1 MDNITITIITITII
15 YIIVV
20 IITYSVQTIPKCF
33 DAVPCISNHGD
44 MMLLWWTGATQDT
57 KLIVLYVHVYILYF
71 KVSLEDGHLG
81 QATPHDILYVHCEL
95 LHLNFVKVIC
105 REINFDLI

>member
-1 MDNITITIITITII
+1 MYSKNVPHTT
-15 YIIVV
+15 V
-20 IITYSVQTIPKCF
+20 ILMQR
-33 DAVPCISNHGD
+33 
-44 MMLLWWTGATQDT
+44 
-57 KLIVLYVHVYILYF
+57 YF

-95 LHLNFVKVIC
+95 SHLFFCNVIC